1 MSNMNA
7 GNSPSP
13 FSFKAIAIMLA
24 IALVSFSAVIVLA
37 GWAPELRDKDE
48 AGEHPYSTSALGYNG
63 FAQLLEALDYPV
75 EISRLER
82 KLEERDWGLMIVT
95 TTSWS
100 MRKRLEETELQPI
113 TLIVLPKWQGR
124 TDSLNPKR
132 QVDTQFV
139 AASQINDLLGVL
151 EIDGELGR
159 IAVPSEV
166 ESPFGT
172 YVLQPDLKMQVIRSN
187 DLEPIVETADGALLA
202 RMPDEDIYILAD
214 PDLINTFGLATKE
227 NARFSIALIDW
238 LRYDESQPIYLDATL
253 HGFTRSANLLQMA
266 FDIPFIG
273 ATLTAFVTALL
284 LGWAAMVRFGPPLR
298 EGRVIALGKQ
308 ALADNS
314 AGLVAM
320 AHREVH
326 RGPRYL
332 TLMRRQVAKDIGAPK
347 TLTEAQ
353 LTTLF
358 DRLGPESVS
367 GKTFSQIQNGLIAA
381 AASRED
387 LIQKTRELYRWRHQI
402 IGRSAHERH

>member
-1 MSNMNA
+1 MNDS
-7 GNSPSP
+7 NSPSP
-13 FSFKAIAIMLA
+13 FTFKAIAIMLA
-24 IALVSFSAVIVLA
+24 IALISFSAVIVLA

-63 FAQLLEALDYPV
+63 FAQLLAALDYPV

-82 KLEERDWGLMIVT
+82 KLEDRDWGLMIVT
-95 TTSWS
+95 TAPWS
-100 MRKRLEETELQPI
+100 MRKRLEETDLQPS
-113 TLIVLPKWQGR
+113 TLIVLPKWQGQP
-124 TDSLNPKR
+124 DWSNPKR
-132 QVDTQFV
+132 QIDTQFV

-159 IAVPSEV
+159 IKVPSNV
-166 ESPFGT
+166 TSPFGT
-172 YVLQPDLKMQVIRSN
+172 YAPRPDLKMQVLRSD
-187 DLEPIVETADGALLA
+187 DLETIVETPDGALLA
-202 RMPDEDIYILAD
+202 RMPDDDIYILAD
-214 PDLINTFGLATKE
+214 PDLINTFGLATKD
-227 NARFSIALIDW
+227 NARFSIAMIDW
-238 LRYDESQPIYLDATL
+238 LRYDETEPIYLDATL

-273 ATLTAFVTALL
+273 ATLTAFAAALL
-284 LGWAAMVRFGPPLR
+284 LGWAAMVRFGPPLH

-320 AHREVH
+320 ARREVH
-326 RGPRYL
+326 MAPRYL
-332 TLMRRQVAKDIGAPK
+332 ALMRRQIAKDIGAPK
-347 TLTEAQ
+347 TLTETQ
-353 LTTLF
+353 LTALF
-358 DRLGPESVS
+358 DRLGPESAS
-367 GKTFSQIQNGLIAA
+367 GKTFSQIQSGLIAA